1 MGTLLHFFKRRNRNL
16 WQNLDSNELAV
27 AINASQNSENKV
39 LDISAYNDILNDGDS
54 FVWI

>member
-39 LDISAYNDILNDGDS
+39 LDISAYNDILHDGDS